1 MPCDNEPRPSLRADY
16 AVRVQTIPVLVQP
29 GTGYDLLL
37 TGPCIAD
44 RSTER
49 RIAAAADIRRRAE
62 AIGDGSVARTI
73 GRIGRDP
80 FINLIGYAHAKTEQ
94 PTAAAVVAALRD
106 GDAREVL
113 LTMVGYFRRAY
124 RLSTPPDVI
133 RDAADGDRAAIREF
147 ERSSYPHVGH
157 WQATLR
163 YLLGRDPGE
172 VRDELADVL
181 ATWLAE
187 GFAEL
192 EPEIAAA
199 QGADADRVRNLASTR
214 DLDDVLA
221 QLVPGITFARELGQS
236 LAVLTPSTIIRPGWA
251 MTDFGQTIVIAYP
264 AEPSRLSPSEPPP
277 RLVLIAKALG
287 DELRVRALRELRA
300 GPMSGSEL
308 ARRLGV
314 PRTSLQHHLGI
325 LVTAGLARLATDDA
339 RWGQLELRPE
349 ALEELAELAGEW
361 ILEGGAPPS
370 GGTGDGGSI

>member
-1 MPCDNEPRPSLRADY
+1 
-16 AVRVQTIPVLVQP
+16 VQSIPVLVQP

-37 TGPCIAD
+37 SGPCIAD

-80 FINLIGYAHAKTEQ
+80 FINLIGFAHAKTEQ
-94 PTAAAVVAALRD
+94 PAAAAVIEALRST
-106 GDAREVL
+106 DAHEVL

-133 RDAADGDRAAIREF
+133 RDAAGGDKAAIREF
-147 ERSSYPHVGH
+147 QQSSYPHVAH

-163 YLLGRDPGE
+163 NLLGRDPVE
-172 VRDELADVL
+172 VRDELADAL
-181 ATWLAE
+181 AAWHAE
-187 GFAEL
+187 AFAEM
-192 EPEIAAA
+192 EPAIEAA
-199 QGADADRVRNLASTR
+199 QRADAERVTALAAVR
-214 DLDDVLA
+214 DLDDVLTS
-221 QLVPGITFARELGQS
+221 LIPGITFARELGQS

-251 MTDFGQTIVIAYP
+251 MTDFGQTLVIAYP
-264 AEPSRLSPSEPPP
+264 SEPTRLSPSEPPP

-287 DELRVRALRELRA
+287 DEVRVRALRELRA

-349 ALEELAELAGEW
+349 ALDELATLAGEW
-361 ILEGGAPPS
+361 ILAGDDLPPRPPS
-370 GGTGDGGSI
+370 GGGSI

>member
-1 MPCDNEPRPSLRADY
+1 M
-16 AVRVQTIPVLVQP
+16 RVQQSIPVLVQP
-29 GTGYDLLL
+29 GTGYDLILS
-37 TGPCIAD
+37 GPCIAD

-62 AIGDGSVARTI
+62 AIDGGSVARTI
-73 GRIGRDP
+73 AHIGRDP
-80 FINLIGYAHAKTEQ
+80 FINLIGFAHAKTER
-94 PTAAAVVAALRD
+94 PTAAAVVDAVRTA
-106 GDAREVL
+106 DAREVL
-113 LTMVGYFRRAY
+113 LTMVGYYRRAY
-124 RLSTPPDVI
+124 RLETPPEII

-163 YLLGRDPGE
+163 NLLGRDATE
-172 VRDELADVL
+172 VRDELAGAL
-181 ATWLAE
+181 GRWHTE

-192 EPEIAAA
+192 EPEITAN
-199 QGADADRVRNLASTR
+199 QEADADRVRTLAATR

-221 QLVPGITFARELGQS
+221 QLVPGITFAKELGQS
-236 LAVLTPSTIIRPGWA
+236 LAVLTPSVIIRPGWA

-264 AEPSRLSPSEPPP
+264 AEPSRVSPSEPPP

-300 GPMSGSEL
+300 GPISGSEL

-339 RWGQLELRPE
+339 RWGQLELRPD
-349 ALEELAELAGEW
+349 ALDELARLAGEW
-361 ILEGGAPPS
+361 ILEGGEPPA
-370 GGTGDGGSI
+370 GEPGDGGSI